1 MSQQPTSTGF
11 ARAATR
17 SINRA
22 EIVDNNF
29 KEFVQSWNGAPVRK
43 PADRDLVRAGVDLSI
58 ADFRELFESQMLS
71 RHQDI
76 EARAMRA
83 RNEGFYTIGSSG
95 HEANAAVG
103 RATRHTDIAFLH
115 YRSGAFMQERARK
128 LGIDMVQDTALSLAA
143 ASNDPISGGRHK
155 VWGSVPLWVP
165 PQTSTIASHLPKAV
179 GTAVAIAQTKRVGA

>member
-1 MSQQPTSTGF
+1 MSNPPGQTGL
-11 ARAATR
+11 AKTATR

-29 KEFVQSWNGAPVRK
+29 VQFVKSWSAV
-43 PADRDLVRAGVDLSI
+43 PARRLVDADLVRRGVALTVR
-58 ADFRELFESQMLS
+58 DFKELFESQMLS

-95 HEANAAVG
+95 HECNAAVG

-128 LGIDMVQDTALSLAA
+128 LKLDMVYDTALSLAA
-143 ASNDPISGGRHK
+143 S
-155 VWGSVPLWVP
+155 
-165 PQTSTIASHLPKAV
+165 
-179 GTAVAIAQTKRVGA
+179 